1 MSGGARHGLGVVI
14 GLIVTPL
21 IAGCLMYGTGRS
33 RIYIQTFL
41 DPAWSKRILPVT
53 LLLLAALL
61 LGLVMGG
68 RISPV
73 ASLIPGLA
81 FLVPGA
87 LWMIAPAF
95 SARTGLDVLP
105 RDFSLGYTTLGPTGL
120 LMVLGVALVVASL
133 APSRWRS
140 APRAPRQNSAP
151 APGGPYGGQPV
162 PGGPYGTP
170 PAPGQYHP
178 QHHPQHHPQQHPQ
191 PGPQQ
196 FSPGPAPAPGSFPA
210 PPSGPS
216 APHRPQEGERPGAE
230 PERPQ
235 ALPAGPPAPQRRDGH
250 ENPGEWTQM
259 YGGGDLRGGQ
269 DGQSGEDGPRG
280 RGDQSGH

>member
-21 IAGCLMYGTGRS
+21 IAGCLMYGTERTT
-33 RIYIQTFL
+33 IYIRTFM
-41 DPAWSKRILPVT
+41 DPTWSKRILPVT

-61 LGLVMGG
+61 LGLVMGS

-95 SARTGLDVLP
+95 SVRTSLNVLP
-105 RDFSLGYTTLGPTGL
+105 GSFDRGYTMLGPTGF

-140 APRAPRQNSAP
+140 APRAQRQAPAP

-178 QHHPQHHPQQHPQ
+178 QPGGQ
-191 PGPQQ
+191 P
-196 FSPGPAPAPGSFPA
+196 FSPGPAPGPGSFPA
-210 PPSGPS
+210 PPGAPP
-216 APHRPQEGERPGAE
+216 APHRPQEGQRPGAE
-230 PERPQ
+230 PEGPQ
-235 ALPAGPPAPQRRDGH
+235 ALPAGSPEPQRGDGH
-250 ENPGEWTQM
+250 EKPGEWTQM
-259 YGGGDLRGGQ
+259 YGGSDLRGGQ
-269 DGQSGEDGPRG
+269 DGQSGEGGPRG